1 MLDFFR
7 SNKNISNTP
16 SVLSPM
22 GEPLNTNYSGDYTEN
37 KNLHF
42 QFIPEI
48 HTS

>member
-22 GEPLNTNYSGDYTEN
+22 GEPLTQVNFTTQKD
-37 KNLHF
+37 
-42 QFIPEI
+42 I
-48 HTS
+48 TS